1 MDWRLL
7 AVRLGQGRY
16 VDPELVVVE
25 QQELVVLLPVGFVVQ
40 EALEVLEEVELAT
53 FVDLEALG
61 DPGECAE
68 VLEKGGPRVGKVQSN
83 CIGILEA
90 CPPPQ

>member
-1 MDWRLL
+1 MDWRLF

-16 VDPELVVVE
+16 GDPELVVVE
-25 QQELVVLLPVGFVVQ
+25 QQELVALPVGLVVQ
-40 EALEVLEEVELAT
+40 EALEVLEEVELAP

-61 DPGECAE
+61 DPGECA
-68 VLEKGGPRVGKVQSN
+68 VALEKGEPRVGKVQSN

>member
-1 MDWRLL
+1 ML
-7 AVRLGQGRY
+7 AVRLGQGHFG
-16 VDPELVVVE
+16 DPELVVAV
-25 QQELVVLLPVGFVVQ
+25 QQELVEQLPVGFVVQ
-40 EALEVLEEVELAT
+40 GALEVLEEVELAP

-61 DPGECAE
+61 DPGECAGA
-68 VLEKGGPRVGKVQSN
+68 LEKGELQVGKVQSN

>member
-1 MDWRLL
+1 MYWRLF

-16 VDPELVVVE
+16 GDPEPVVVE
-25 QQELVVLLPVGFVVQ
+25 QQEPVAPPVGLVVQ
-40 EALEVLEEVELAT
+40 EALEVLEEVELAP
-53 FVDLEALG
+53 FADLEALG
-61 DPGECAE
+61 DLGECAE
-68 VLEKGGPRVGKVQSN
+68 VLVTGGPRVGKVQSN

>member
-1 MDWRLL
+1 MYWRLF
-7 AVRLGQGRY
+7 AVRLGQGHY
-16 VDPELVVVE
+16 GDPELVLVE
-25 QQELVVLLPVGFVVQ
+25 QQELVALLPVGLVVQ
-40 EALEVLEEVELAT
+40 EALEVLEEVELAP
-53 FVDLEALG
+53 FVGLEGLV

-68 VLEKGGPRVGKVQSN
+68 ALEEGEPRVGKVQSN